1 MLTILSGLPGSGLT
15 TKAKELMKENPNM
28 VRISR
33 YELSQSLF
41 QGINGH
47 LEDTYVGLLVDKII
61 ETLTTK
67 GMDLVIDDM
76 NLDKDLI
83 KHYKRLKK
91 SEYDNR
97 VLYLPVRSKF
107 YDCVDNYRKTNRMS
121 LIPNL
126 VCTALEY
133 NKYPKPKNGL
143 ALVLFSKPLTKENII
158 SLLDLAEK
166 NIAIMFVSTKTQ
178 DKQVEV
184 EKNLSEVN
192 AFSKL
197 PVHSLFLRP
206 KSVKKDN
213 MLQYIKDK
221 YFVGK
226 EEWIKETVLLN

>member
-15 TKAKELMKENPNM
+15 TKAKELMKENPNL

-47 LEDTYVGLLVDKII
+47 LEDIYLDKLIGEMIYFAICNGLDVI
-61 ETLTTK
+61 
-67 GMDLVIDDM
+67 IDDM
-76 NLDKDLI
+76 YLKKETV
-83 KHYKRLKK
+83 KHYKMMSLSEKVKHITLKT
-91 SEYDNR
+91 
-97 VLYLPVRSKF
+97 KF

-121 LIPNL
+121 LIPHL

-133 NKYPKPKNGL
+133 NKYPRPKNGL
-143 ALVLFSKPLTKENII
+143 ALVLFSNPLTKENII

-213 MLQYIKDK
+213 MLQYILDE
-221 YFVGK
+221 YFIGK
-226 EEWIKETVLLN
+226 GDWIKDTILLN